1 MSQQIEKEIIDFSPS
16 FRDRKPKKLSTSEW
30 LDYEEPQVILFQGG
44 RGGGKGVSVER
55 TAEKLYQQGFN
66 IWHIWSARS
75 FENLFWA
82 INKNCREKYSK
93 MKTITDSF
101 YTKDN
106 RTIVQR
112 CLDSKK
118 FESKSE
124 FKMYFDS
131 MVNHDIIKINNDG
144 TCELLDNGIKLSNNE
159 SLHCNCSKAYPVLW
173 FVPDYIEFDQSTID
187 RFNGQTWNSLDE
199 YAKYNLDITTE
210 NKKLLEEGKLK
221 KPKELTQNELIK
233 VVHFTTPT
241 TKQRKEQF
249 REDFIKAVLQA
260 REERRIFVISPAI
273 FEGQLDKFE
282 TIAEIF
288 RMIKWVMNTSGH
300 FMELKESEHGSKKK
314 WTKKMKGWHK
324 VAIVINELRSVS
336 PSSKMH
342 GEKGASSS
350 KKAIFDY
357 IPEARHFKTWFL
369 GDYQNPSDL
378 YDGVRHQANLVI
390 IKRASRNILGGDWG
404 WLFDKVLRDRFGFI
418 RGKFRKPIERVE
430 HVAIYESK
438 SPRIKEYN
446 DDRRPYIGNL
456 PDNVGYVTW
465 PNNEIKKVKF
475 DMPSFH
481 HKASMDD
488 FKRITGIDWSVNME
502 LKPKEN
508 IGTKVDIKESIKENK
523 ARKEDLMKRINHMH
537 VSEGK
542 QFKLI
547 KDEIAEL
554 EAKGIIPNNGYAS
567 KTPKYFNDT
576 WLKWKK
582 KQVITS

>member
-1 MSQQIEKEIIDFSPS
+1 
-16 FRDRKPKKLSTSEW
+16 
-30 LDYEEPQVILFQGG
+30 
-44 RGGGKGVSVER
+44 
-55 TAEKLYQQGFN
+55 
-66 IWHIWSARS
+66 
-75 FENLFWA
+75 
-82 INKNCREKYSK
+82 
-93 MKTITDSF
+93 
-101 YTKDN
+101 
-106 RTIVQR
+106 
-112 CLDSKK
+112 
-118 FESKSE
+118 
-124 FKMYFDS
+124 
-131 MVNHDIIKINNDG
+131 
-144 TCELLDNGIKLSNNE
+144 
-159 SLHCNCSKAYPVLW
+159 
-173 FVPDYIEFDQSTID
+173 
-187 RFNGQTWNSLDE
+187 
-199 YAKYNLDITTE
+199 
-210 NKKLLEEGKLK
+210 
-221 KPKELTQNELIK
+221 
-233 VVHFTTPT
+233 
-241 TKQRKEQF
+241 
-249 REDFIKAVLQA
+249 
-260 REERRIFVISPAI
+260 
-273 FEGQLDKFE
+273 
-282 TIAEIF
+282 
-288 RMIKWVMNTSGH
+288 MNASGH

-324 VAIVINELRSVS
+324 VVIVINELRSVS

-430 HVAIYESK
+430 HVALYESK

-508 IGTKVDIKESIKENK
+508 IGTKEDIKESIKENK
-523 ARKEDLMKRINHMH
+523 ARKEDLMKRINYMH

-542 QFKLI
+542 QFKVI
-547 KDEIAEL
+547 KDELVEL
-554 EAKGIIPNNGYAS
+554 ESKGVIPNMGYAS
-567 KTPKYFNDT
+567 KEPKYFNDT

-582 KQVITS
+582 KQAITS